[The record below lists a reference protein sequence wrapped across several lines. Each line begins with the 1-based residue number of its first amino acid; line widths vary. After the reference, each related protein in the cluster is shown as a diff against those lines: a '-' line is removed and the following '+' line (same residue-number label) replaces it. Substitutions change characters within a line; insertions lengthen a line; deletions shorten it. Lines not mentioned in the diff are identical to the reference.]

1 MTKSVKKLCSIS
13 VDLDEIHHYSAI
25 HGVTPPN
32 LNTHAVF
39 DIAVRRLCDWAE
51 GLDFP
56 LTLFTVGSDLSR
68 PENARVLQ
76 YAVEKGHEIAN
87 HSLNHHY
94 GLTRLSTS
102 QMATE
107 IGGATS
113 AIYNAIGVKPTG
125 FRAPGYTTNDALYS
139 VLAAEN
145 YAYSSSVFPCPWYY
159 AAKACA
165 IGIKRLLGRR
175 SASVVD
181 TPLVLTA
188 PTSPYRVGTPYWSEG
203 NGILEL
209 PIQTTPL
216 LRVPYIGTFLTW
228 GGMRFARWSTRQVS
242 KGSFVNLEL
251 HGIDVLDRH
260 DGLEPLVPHQ
270 YDVRIPKAR
279 KLEIL
284 SQVVLD
290 LRASGFEFQ
299 RLDAAARRFT
309 AQTTQP

>member
-1 MTKSVKKLCSIS
+1 VKVPNVNKVCSIS
-13 VDLDEIHHYSAI
+13 VDLDEIHNYSAI
-25 HGVTPPN
+25 HGLTPRD
-32 LNTHAVF
+32 LNAHAVF

-51 GLDFP
+51 GLNFP
-56 LTLFTVGSDLSR
+56 LTLFTVGADLSR
-68 PENARVLQ
+68 PENVRVLQ

-94 GLTRLSTS
+94 GLTRLSPS
-102 QMATE
+102 DMALE
-107 IGGATS
+107 VSGATK
-113 AIYNAIGVKPTG
+113 AIYQAVGVRPTG

-139 VLAAEN
+139 VLAAER

-159 AAKACA
+159 FAKAGA
-165 IGIKRLLGRR
+165 IAAKRLLGRR

-181 TPLVLTA
+181 TPRVLTA
-188 PTSPYRVGTPYWSEG
+188 PRSPYRVGTPYWTEG

-209 PIQTTPL
+209 PIQTTPG

-228 GGMRFARWSTRQVS
+228 GGMRFARWATKSVS
-242 KGSFVNLEL
+242 KSSFVNLEL

-270 YDVRIPKAR
+270 YDVRIATAR

-284 SQVVLD
+284 SRVVID
-290 LRASGFEFQ
+290 LRAAGFQFE
-299 RLDAAARRFT
+299 RLDTAAAAFGTR
-309 AQTTQP
+309 